1 MMKRLLLDSFIIRIY
16 RCKKDKPNS
25 LVGVAEKVGN
35 KESLAFTSLYELWG
49 ILTSARRGPMQ
60 QKRIGVSTTGWY
72 ETERRN
78 EIRLKKEIPLV
89 FIFNKRK
96 CNGNTVN
103 CSNNGL
109 GLKIHKQINLP
120 VGNVISL
127 KAKDCCAKAQVVW
140 IDGKSH
146 PAATIA
152 GFRIVE
158 GSLNLTGVRKGTKLM
173 MKDFTGILEPSA
185 PRTLFSNL

>member
-1 MMKRLLLDSFIIRIY
+1 MKGLLLDSFIIRIY
-16 RCKKDKPNS
+16 RCAKHKPNS

-35 KESLAFTSLYELWG
+35 KEPLAFTSLYELWE
-49 ILTSARRGPMQ
+49 ILTSSRRELMQ
-60 QKRIGVSTTGWY
+60 PKKIGASATGWY

-89 FIFNKRK
+89 FIFNKLK

-103 CSNNGL
+103 CSKNGL
-109 GLKIHKQINLP
+109 GLKIHKQIDLP
-120 VGNVISL
+120 IGNVISF

-140 IDGKSH
+140 IDRKSH
-146 PAATIA
+146 PSATIA

-158 GSLNLTGVRKGTKLM
+158 GRMNLKGARKDTTLMMRCERKGTVHPLY
-173 MKDFTGILEPSA
+173 
-185 PRTLFSNL
+185 

>member
-1 MMKRLLLDSFIIRIY
+1 MMKGLLLDSFIIRIY

-25 LVGVAEKVGN
+25 LVGIAEKAGN
-35 KESLAFTSLYELWG
+35 KETLAFTSLDELWG
-49 ILTSARRGPMQ
+49 IFTSSRRGPMHP
-60 QKRIGVSTTGWY
+60 KKIGVSASGWY

-89 FIFNKRK
+89 FIFDKRK

-103 CSNNGL
+103 CSKNGL
-109 GLKIHKQINLP
+109 GLKVHKQIDMP

-127 KAKDCCAKAQVVW
+127 KAKDCRAKAQVVW
-140 IDGKSH
+140 IDSKSH
-146 PAATIA
+146 PSATIA

-158 GSLNLTGVRKGTKLM
+158 GSLNLKGARKDTGLKIR
-173 MKDFTGILEPSA
+173 GIGKEPYGLGS
-185 PRTLFSNL
+185 P

>member
-1 MMKRLLLDSFIIRIY
+1 MKRLLLDSFIIRIY
-16 RCKKDKPNS
+16 RCKKDKSKS

-35 KESLAFTSLYELWG
+35 KEPLAFTSLYELWG
-49 ILTSARRGPMQ
+49 ILTSSRKRLMQ
-60 QKRIGVSTTGWY
+60 PKKIRVSTTGWY
-72 ETERRN
+72 KTERRN

-103 CSNNGL
+103 CSKNGL
-109 GLKIHKQINLP
+109 GLKIHKEIELP

-127 KAKDCCAKAQVVW
+127 RAKDCCAKAQVVW

-158 GSLNLTGVRKGTKLM
+158 GSLNLKGARKDTKLM
-173 MKDFTGILEPSA
+173 MKDST
-185 PRTLFSNL
+185 

>member
-1 MMKRLLLDSFIIRIY
+1 MMKGLLLDSFIIRIY
-16 RCKKDKPNS
+16 RCAKDKPS
-25 LVGVAEKVGN
+25 RLVGVAEKVGN
-35 KESLAFTSLYELWG
+35 KDTVAFRSLDELWG
-49 ILTSARRGPMQ
+49 ILTSSRRRLMQ
-60 QKRIGVSTTGWY
+60 PKKIVADAAGWH

-78 EIRLKKEIPLV
+78 GIRLKKEIPLV

-103 CSNNGL
+103 CSKNGL
-109 GLKIHKQINLP
+109 GLKIHKQIDLP

-140 IDGKSH
+140 IDRKSH
-146 PAATIA
+146 PSATIA

-158 GSLNLTGVRKGTKLM
+158 GSLNLKGAGQGTKLM
-173 MKDFTGILEPSA
+173 MRGEGKETASPS
-185 PRTLFSNL
+185 FYKEG

>member
-1 MMKRLLLDSFIIRIY
+1 MKGLLLDSFIIRIY
-16 RCKKDKPNS
+16 RCAKHKPNS

-35 KESLAFTSLYELWG
+35 EETLAFRSLDELWG
-49 ILTSARRGPMQ
+49 ILTSSRRRPMQ
-60 QKRIGVSTTGWY
+60 PKKIVASATGWY

-78 EIRLKKEIPLV
+78 EVRLKKEIPFV
-89 FIFNKRK
+89 FIFNKLK

-103 CSNNGL
+103 CSKNGL
-109 GLKIHKQINLP
+109 GLKIHKQIDLP
-120 VGNVISL
+120 IGNVISF

-146 PAATIA
+146 PSATIA

-158 GSLNLTGVRKGTKLM
+158 GSLNLKGAGKDIKLM
-173 MKDFTGILEPSA
+173 MRGEGKGDLWE
-185 PRTLFSNL
+185 NL